1 MIATAEMETGI
12 AEDLAQLRRGLEACR
27 PPSEKAL
34 EAMRLIDVEQR
45 STREAAE
52 KVGVSQ
58 TRVRQLA
65 DQARGFLV
73 GMSPAVKDDGL
84 LNQQLHVAEALQL
97 ERLKYLYRLAMRS
110 FRRSCGVRTT
120 VRVVPDGLGTKETE
134 ITTDSYG
141 DVRYLAMAMRIS
153 GEMAKVPD
161 SGLLNRAW
169 LAAAGEAGEEGLQ
182 GGRDEEVGEERAG
195 EESGVMKGPPVGD
208 CSGAAQQA
216 AVRDGKGAVGVDVN
230 DAMEATWEE
239 IEAEFEQW
247 KRDNL
252 PPAQLSAAQPT
263 DQVPLNRKERRARQ
277 RELEKVRRKAR

>member
-1 MIATAEMETGI
+1 MIATATELSELSNAMR
-12 AEDLAQLRRGLEACR
+12 DCR

-84 LNQQLHVAEALQL
+84 LNRQLHVAEALQL

-120 VRVVPDGLGTKETE
+120 TRVVPDGLGTKETE

-141 DVRYLAMAMRIS
+141 DVRYMAMAMRIS

-169 LAAAGEAGEEGLQ
+169 LAAAGDAGEEGLK
-182 GGRDEEVGEERAG
+182 GGGDEEGEG
-195 EESGVMKGPPVGD
+195 EESGAMENPPVGD

-216 AVRDGKGAVGVDVN
+216 AARGGKGAVGVDVN

-252 PPAQLSAAQPT
+252 PPAQPAE
-263 DQVPLNRKERRARQ
+263 QVPLNRKERRARQ

>member
-1 MIATAEMETGI
+1 MIATATEVNELSELSQ
-12 AEDLAQLRRGLEACR
+12 ALRVCR

-73 GMSPAVKDDGL
+73 GMSPVVKDEGL

-141 DVRYLAMAMRIS
+141 DVRYMAMAMRIS
-153 GEMAKVPD
+153 GEMAQVPD
-161 SGLLNRAW
+161 SGLLNRAY
-169 LAAAGEAGEEGLQ
+169 LAAAAAAREEGLQ
-182 GGRDEEVGEERAG
+182 GGGEEEGQRDGAA
-195 EESGVMKGPPVGD
+195 ELKSPPVGD
-208 CSGAAQQA
+208 CSGAAPRGE
-216 AVRDGKGAVGVDVN
+216 VRGGEVAGDSVVN
-230 DAMEATWEE
+230 ADEDATYEE
-239 IEAEFEQW
+239 LEAEFEQW
-247 KRDNL
+247 KRENL
-252 PPAQLSAAQPT
+252 PPAQLGGAPPAEAR
-263 DQVPLNRKERRARQ
+263 PLSRKERRARQ
-277 RELEKVRRKAR
+277 RELERVRRKAK

>member
-1 MIATAEMETGI
+1 MIATATELNELSELTELNKALGS
-12 AEDLAQLRRGLEACR
+12 CR

-120 VRVVPDGLGTKETE
+120 VRVVPNGLGTKETE

-141 DVRYLAMAMRIS
+141 DVRYMAMAMRIS

-161 SGLLNRAW
+161 SGLLNRAY
-169 LAAAGEAGEEGLQ
+169 LAAAAAGEEGLK
-182 GGRDEEVGEERAG
+182 GGGDEEE
-195 EESGVMKGPPVGD
+195 EESAELNSPPVGD
-208 CSGAAQQA
+208 CSGAAQQGE
-216 AVRDGKGAVGVDVN
+216 VRGGEVAGDSVVN
-230 DAMEATWEE
+230 ADEYATYEE
-239 IEAEFEQW
+239 LEAEFEQW
-247 KRDNL
+247 KRENL
-252 PPAQLSAAQPT
+252 PPAQLGGAPAAEAR
-263 DQVPLNRKERRARQ
+263 PLSRKERRARQ
-277 RELEKVRRKAR
+277 RELERVKRKAK

>member
-1 MIATAEMETGI
+1 MIATDDFQALNR
-12 AEDLAQLRRGLEACR
+12 ALLDCR

-73 GMSPAVKDDGL
+73 GMSPAVKDEGL

-141 DVRYLAMAMRIS
+141 DVRYMAMAMRIS

-169 LAAAGEAGEEGLQ
+169 LAAAGEEGLKGGGDEEG
-182 GGRDEEVGEERAG
+182 EGEERAG
-195 EESGVMKGPPVGD
+195 EGSAVMNGPPVGD
-208 CSGAAQQA
+208 FSGAAQQA
-216 AVRDGKGAVGVDVN
+216 AGRSGKGEVGVDVN

-247 KRDNL
+247 KGDNL
-252 PPAQLSAAQPT
+252 PPAQLGAAPAAE
-263 DQVPLNRKERRARQ
+263 VRPLSRKERRARQ

>member
-1 MIATAEMETGI
+1 MIATTEVVLGEVNELNELNKA
-12 AEDLAQLRRGLEACR
+12 LLECR
-27 PPSEKAL
+27 APSEKAL

-45 STREAAE
+45 TTREAAE

-73 GMSPAVKDDGL
+73 GMSPAAKDEGL
-84 LNQQLHVAEALQL
+84 LNRQLHVAEALQL

-120 VRVVPDGLGTKETE
+120 TRVVPDGLGTKETE

-141 DVRYLAMAMRIS
+141 DVRYMAMAMRIS

-161 SGLLNRAW
+161 SGLLNRAY
-169 LAAAGEAGEEGLQ
+169 LAAAAEAGEEGLQ
-182 GGRDEEVGEERAG
+182 GGRDEEEERGGEEL
-195 EESGVMKGPPVGD
+195 GVTKSPPVGD
-208 CSGAAQQA
+208 CSGAAQRG
-216 AVRDGKGAVGVDVN
+216 AVRGGKGAGGMSVSDLE
-230 DAMEATWEE
+230 EATYEE
-239 IEAEFEQW
+239 IAAEFEQW

-252 PPAQLSAAQPT
+252 PPAQLQQAAQPT
-263 DQVPLNRKERRARQ
+263 DPLPLSRKQRRARQ
-277 RELEKVRRKAR
+277 RELERAMRKAR

>member
-1 MIATAEMETGI
+1 MIATDEVVLGEVNELNELNRA
-12 AEDLAQLRRGLEACR
+12 LLECR

-34 EAMRLIDVEQR
+34 EALRLIDVEQR
-45 STREAAE
+45 TTREAAE

-73 GMSPAVKDDGL
+73 GMSPAVKDEGL
-84 LNQQLHVAEALQL
+84 LNRQLHVAEALQL

-120 VRVVPDGLGTKETE
+120 TRVVPDGLGTKETE

-141 DVRYLAMAMRIS
+141 DVRYMAMAMRIS

-161 SGLLNRAW
+161 SGLLNRAY
-169 LAAAGEAGEEGLQ
+169 LAAAAEEGEEEETAADGLK
-182 GGRDEEVGEERAG
+182 
-195 EESGVMKGPPVGD
+195 SPPIGD
-208 CSGAAQQA
+208 CSGAAQRGE
-216 AVRDGKGAVGVDVN
+216 VRGGKGAGGVIVN
-230 DAMEATWEE
+230 DLEEATYEE
-239 IEAEFEQW
+239 IAAEFEQW

-252 PPAQLSAAQPT
+252 PPAQLGQAAQPADSPT
-263 DQVPLNRKERRARQ
+263 DPLPPNRKQRRARQ
-277 RELEKVRRKAR
+277 RELERAMRKAR

>member
-1 MIATAEMETGI
+1 MIATATEVNELSELSELNK
-12 AEDLAQLRRGLEACR
+12 ALRACR
-27 PPSEKAL
+27 LPSEKAL

-73 GMSPAVKDDGL
+73 GMSPAAKDEGL

-120 VRVVPDGLGTKETE
+120 VRVVPEGLGTKETE

-141 DVRYLAMAMRIS
+141 DVRYLQMAMRIS

-161 SGLLNRAW
+161 SGLFNRAY
-169 LAAAGEAGEEGLQ
+169 LAAAAAGEEGLQ
-182 GGRDEEVGEERAG
+182 GGGEEEG
-195 EESGVMKGPPVGD
+195 EEPAELKSPPVGD
-208 CSGAAQQA
+208 CSGAAQRGEVA
-216 AVRDGKGAVGVDVN
+216 GDPVVN
-230 DAMEATWEE
+230 ADEDATYEE
-239 IEAEFEQW
+239 LEAEFEQW

-252 PPAQLSAAQPT
+252 PPAQPL
-263 DQVPLNRKERRARQ
+263 DKVPLNRKERRARQ
-277 RELEKVRRKAR
+277 RELERVKRKAK

>member
-1 MIATAEMETGI
+1 MIATTEVATSLSE
-12 AEDLAQLRRGLEACR
+12 LNLQLLECR

-34 EAMRLIDVEQR
+34 EAMRLMDVEQR

-73 GMSPAVKDDGL
+73 GMSPAVKDEGL

-134 ITTDSYG
+134 VTTDSYG

-169 LAAAGEAGEEGLQ
+169 LAAAGEEGLK
-182 GGRDEEVGEERAG
+182 GGGDEEVGEEVGG
-195 EESGVMKGPPVGD
+195 ESPAVMKSPPVGD

-216 AVRDGKGAVGVDVN
+216 AGRGRKGAVGVDVT

-252 PPAQLSAAQPT
+252 PPVQLGAAPAAE
-263 DQVPLNRKERRARQ
+263 VRPLSRKERRARR
-277 RELEKVRRKAR
+277 RELERVKRKAR